1 MANLDGSNRV
11 AFVNVDVSQGTQIVK
26 MQVHICIQWAPF
38 VLVVHIGEEKRK
50 ACIYGSCVNVGMYM
64 YLLQVYMYIYRCIII

>member
-26 MQVHICIQWAPF
+26 MQVHTYMYTILAPF
-38 VLVVHIGEEKRK
+38 VLILHIGEEKRK
-50 ACIYGSCVNVGMYM
+50 LKHAYM
-64 YLLQVYMYIYRCIII
+64 VHV

>member
-26 MQVHICIQWAPF
+26 MQVHT
-38 VLVVHIGEEKRK
+38 
-50 ACIYGSCVNVGMYM
+50 YM
-64 YLLQVYMYIYRCIII
+64 YTIGSIGPCCTHR